1 MNGPFIL
8 YKNFGRM
15 LFRFVTFHA
24 FERQSD
30 GQTDGRTFRSWLRP
44 PCIDALLRVINQVSL
59 TNTVEIS
66 FRKWSLIVT
75 APVGWWLKPT

>member
-1 MNGPFIL
+1 
-8 YKNFGRM
+8 M

-44 PCIDALLRVINQVSL
+44 PCIDAARY
-59 TNTVEIS
+59 
-66 FRKWSLIVT
+66 
-75 APVGWWLKPT
+75 KPGQSDQYSRAIFSEMEFNSDCSSRLMTKTH